1 MLFCSPGSDP
11 DPGLLGNTR
20 AEEGVVGGERG
31 EKLFLTPGPVLW
43 LPPPPPRAHRCAEMI

>member
-43 LPPPPPRAHRCAEMI
+43 LPAPRHPGLTGVPR